1 MGASYSDRRVLSDDD
16 KKMTIEIMNHPTEK
30 DAATGRRIPVVTQQ
44 KFSITSDA
52 DVEVKRTV
60 MRAFLVQIE
69 LLARYAER
77 RKYAHSSVQLAVL
90 IGSGYELIQTQ
101 AMIDEIPSPSEAMKK
116 LHLDIDVGMAYKP
129 SRHGRPAYTSRGED
143 APYTLFFLP
152 MITLAKR
159 AGFAS
164 VSITYFSQLIL
175 GPHEDEGGNLRGSYY
190 NDEDAKE
197 DDRFVHMLEDSFD
210 DDDY

>member
-16 KKMTIEIMNHPTEK
+16 KKMTIEIMTHPTEK
-30 DAATGRRIPVVTQQ
+30 GATGRRIPVVTQQ

-77 RKYAHSSVQLAVL
+77 LKYAHSSVELSVY

-101 AMIDEIPSPSEAMKK
+101 AMIDEIPIPSEAMKK
-116 LHLDIDVGMAYKP
+116 LHLDIAVGMEYKP
-129 SRHGRPAYTSRGED
+129 SKYAGPSYSSRGED

-152 MITLAKR
+152 MVTLAKR

-164 VSITYFSQLIL
+164 VSITYFGQMIL
-175 GPHEDEGGNLRGSYY
+175 GPHEDEGGDLRGSYGDAEEE
-190 NDEDAKE
+190 ND
-197 DDRFVHMLEDSFD
+197 RHVHMLDDGFDEDD
-210 DDDY
+210 